1 MDFSLTDDQQGLR
14 ELARKMLEEIAS
26 HERLRAVQA
35 SESRVDAELW
45 KELAKADLL
54 GLGIDGAHGGSGGG
68 LTELAILMEEV
79 GRTVAPVPLFATLV
93 VGAQALQAF
102 GSEAQKQQWLPKV
115 AAGEAVLTA
124 ALAQVAGCEVSAVS
138 GSDGW
143 RLSGQRMLVEAA
155 HVADRILVPAT
166 TADGIAIFLVDP
178 SASGASLERVETTD
192 LSIRPTLK
200 LDGVAVVEADVL
212 ADASRGAEA
221 LAWIGQRATLGLCA
235 MQLGV
240 AERALE
246 ITARYTSERKQFDR
260 PIGSFQAV
268 HTRAGDAFVD
278 IQSMRLSMWR
288 ALHLLEQGE
297 EATDNLAIAKFWASE
312 GGARVTYAAQHLH
325 GGIGID
331 IDYPLHR
338 YYLWGRQI
346 GMHLGSATAQLAEI
360 GARLAS

>member
-14 ELARKMLEEIAS
+14 ELARKMLEEIAA
-26 HERLRAVQA
+26 HDRLKAVQA
-35 SESRVDAELW
+35 TDSRVDAELW

-54 GLGIDGAHGGSGGG
+54 GVGIDEAHGGSGGG

-102 GSEAQKQQWLPKV
+102 GSEEQKKQWLPKV
-115 AAGEAVLTA
+115 AAGEAILTA
-124 ALAQVAGCEVSAVS
+124 ALARVAGSEVSAS
-138 GSDGW
+138 RDGESW
-143 RLSGQRMLVEAA
+143 RLSGERMLVEAA

-166 TADGIAIFLVDP
+166 TEKGTVIFLVDP
-178 SASGASLERVETTD
+178 AAPGASLERVETTD
-192 LSIRPTLK
+192 LSIRPTLQ
-200 LDGVAVVEADVL
+200 LQGVAVTEADVL
-212 ADASRGAEA
+212 ADASRGEEA

-235 MQLGV
+235 IQLGV

-246 ITARYTSERKQFDR
+246 ITARYTSD
-260 PIGSFQAV
+260 
-268 HTRAGDAFVD
+268 
-278 IQSMRLSMWR
+278 
-288 ALHLLEQGE
+288 HLLEQGE